1 MTGTETTT
9 VIEGTGTVTRIATE
23 TAKDEAAVVVVEM
36 TTGSRIDEMAAT
48 VIAVGGAGVPRV
60 QGGVQTLLVGNPAV
74 QGLAPAPVPILD
86 LARAAGTE
94 RSTPFPDPLAV
105 P

>member
-9 VIEGTGTVTRIATE
+9 AIEGTGTVTRIAKE

-36 TTGSRIDEMAAT
+36 TTGSRIEEMAAT
-48 VIAVGGAGVPRV
+48 AIAVGGAGVLRV
-60 QGGVQTLLVGNPAV
+60 QGGVQTLLVVDPAV
-74 QGLAPAPVPILD
+74 QGLAPAPGPILD
-86 LARAAGTE
+86 LARAAETE
-94 RSTPFPDPLAV
+94 KSMPLPDPLAV